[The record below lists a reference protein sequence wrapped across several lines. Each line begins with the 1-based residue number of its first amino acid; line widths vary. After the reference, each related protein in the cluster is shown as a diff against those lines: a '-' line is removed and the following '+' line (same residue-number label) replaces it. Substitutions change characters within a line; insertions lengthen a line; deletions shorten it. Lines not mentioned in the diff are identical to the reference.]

1 MAFLIFMIILHLY
14 SDPCFG
20 QPTMDDG
27 AATGMK
33 CSKCIVG
40 TKAQESICSD
50 CTRGEDNADKTFT
63 CRKCDIGASSAQPFL
78 CRGCINTNTNADINS
93 WSDGLTTTTASSTGD
108 NASREQRLAE
118 LRRLLIE
125 RRGMPACRAEGWIEH
140 RMKKNR
146 DRSLQFINTLISQ
159 AEG

>member
-1 MAFLIFMIILHLY
+1 MVIGSVLAVRCGHRYENLFGIPVPII
-14 SDPCFG
+14 PC
-20 QPTMDDG
+20 
-27 AATGMK
+27 
-33 CSKCIVG
+33 
-40 TKAQESICSD
+40 
-50 CTRGEDNADKTFT
+50 
-63 CRKCDIGASSAQPFL
+63 IGASSAQPFL
-78 CRGCINTNTNADINS
+78 CRHCINTNTNADINS

>member
-1 MAFLIFMIILHLY
+1 MELFEAL
-14 SDPCFG
+14 
-20 QPTMDDG
+20 
-27 AATGMK
+27 
-33 CSKCIVG
+33 
-40 TKAQESICSD
+40 
-50 CTRGEDNADKTFT
+50 
-63 CRKCDIGASSAQPFL
+63 
-78 CRGCINTNTNADINS
+78 
-93 WSDGLTTTTASSTGD
+93 SDGLTTTTASSTGD

-146 DRSLQFINTLISQ
+146 DRSLQFINILISQ